1 MAKKEKM
8 KTPDWI
14 LEGYDSEEEYEKK
27 KGVKKEHH
35 RRTTTGVASTSY
47 EVPKLSPKESLQ
59 GAKKSGKTFKLRKCP
74 KCGSDEVGVIVGEEV
89 KGKWECRKCGWKGV
103 DVKEDE
109 LSEDEFMKY
118 LDEKGEETA

>member
-27 KGVKKEHH
+27 KGVKKE
-35 RRTTTGVASTSY
+35 
-47 EVPKLSPKESLQ
+47 
-59 GAKKSGKTFKLRKCP
+59 KKSGKTFKLRRCP
-74 KCGSDEVGVIVGEEV
+74 KCDSDEVGVVVGEEA
-89 KGKWECRKCGWKGV
+89 KGKWECRKCGWKGS
-103 DVKEDE
+103 DIKEDE

-118 LDEKGEETA
+118 LDEKGEDIS